1 MEHTYINFAII
12 CIAVT
17 AGIFITVIKA
27 CDWLIS
33 LKYVSKDVC
42 SQKRHEWEHC
52 LKEDFASKE
61 TVSHLKEDMEE
72 IKDQNNQILNILTN
86 RGKNV

>member
-1 MEHTYINFAII
+1 MDHYLTIA
-12 CIAVT
+12 CISISAT
-17 AGIFITVIKA
+17 ALAFFSVIKA
-27 CDWLIS
+27 CDWLIG

-42 SQKRHEWEHC
+42 SQKRHEWEHT
-52 LKEDFASKE
+52 LKEEFASKE

-72 IKDQNNQILNILTN
+72 IKNQNTQILNILTN